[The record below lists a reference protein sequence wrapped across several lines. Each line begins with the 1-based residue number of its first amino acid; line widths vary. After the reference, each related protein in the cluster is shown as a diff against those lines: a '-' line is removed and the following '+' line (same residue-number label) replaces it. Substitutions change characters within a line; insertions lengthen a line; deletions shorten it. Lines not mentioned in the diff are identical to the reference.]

1 VSDERSGLGQKCRAG
16 TKVHHITRVDSI
28 ASWEGKF
35 ESDPSPSQIFSLTAA
50 GLRIIE
56 ARRIPFLR
64 EQYLPYSRAMLELPK
79 NLQTRLK
86 ILRAI

>member
-1 VSDERSGLGQKCRAG
+1 LGQKCRAG

-28 ASWEGKF
+28 ASWE
-35 ESDPSPSQIFSLTAA
+35 